1 MILNKCVAKRTVKII
16 FTLYCILMIWLLFG
30 QRIGFLPD
38 GGYFENLFN
47 KVNLIPFATIST
59 QFERA
64 WGDSYLARI
73 CFFNLTGNIVM
84 FVPLGLLMPT
94 IWRSLT
100 SLLRFIICMT
110 EMIVSIELIQ
120 LFTLLGS
127 FDIDDYILNIIGTL
141 IGFVINRAVYAIIK
155 NKE

>member
-1 MILNKCVAKRTVKII
+1 
-16 FTLYCILMIWLLFG
+16 
-30 QRIGFLPD
+30 
-38 GGYFENLFN
+38 
-47 KVNLIPFATIST
+47 
-59 QFERA
+59 
-64 WGDSYLARI
+64 
-73 CFFNLTGNIVM
+73 M